1 MFLEAIT
8 DVGVIPLLGGIE
20 HITDLVNEMNLQRMK
35 DSDTS
40 IRRFLNSLQRRFRS
54 WQQSGN

>member
-8 DVGVIPLLGGIE
+8 EVGVIPLLGGIE
-20 HITDLVNEMNLQRMK
+20 HINDLVNEMNLQRMK
-35 DSDTS
+35 NNDKS
-40 IRRFLNSLQRRFRS
+40 IRRFLNSLQRCFRN